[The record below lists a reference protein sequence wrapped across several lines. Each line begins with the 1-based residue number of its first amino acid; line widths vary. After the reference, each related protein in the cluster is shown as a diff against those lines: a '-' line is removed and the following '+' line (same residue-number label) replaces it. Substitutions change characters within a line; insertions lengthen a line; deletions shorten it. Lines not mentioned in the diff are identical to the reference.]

1 MTILVCGGSGILGKD
16 LCELLGKENINYV
29 ATYNKNKIQNGIKVN
44 FFSEL
49 DIYESLKD
57 TNITVCIN
65 CIVERQV
72 NICEKNWESIKSI
85 NIDITKNIARVCNKL
100 NIFLIHI
107 STDYVFDG
115 KNAPYYPNS
124 QVNPLQNYGI
134 SKLLSEYKVMAN
146 CKKYSIVRVPVLY
159 TEKLNNFE
167 DSAVTLI
174 SKKILDRRKIHK
186 EDNYSIR
193 RPNYIPDFCY
203 FLLDLIIKKEIGI
216 FHFCNPYDKVSKFQ
230 IANIIGNY
238 LEKNNNVEPI
248 DIEPND
254 GVERPIDTLLLDD
267 KYNIKDYKF
276 TPLCEGIEKCF
287 KKLYHQKL
295 DLNTENKFFFMIDL
309 DGTLIDTDKL
319 HYYAYEETFKTMF
332 NCHITYSYY
341 NNILE
346 GEGINLY
353 IKNTFGIENY
363 EKIKLEKNRNLK
375 LNTSIEF
382 IKNAQLFI
390 DYITSNN
397 INHVVVTNTS
407 HDNVNFFKYLLPDLN
422 KLKNWVVREDYLEPK
437 PSSECYKLAKDLY
450 YNNEEYI
457 IGIENTS
464 NGYKSIKNITDC
476 IYMVIDNEKNDI
488 EYIKKQDVYLI
499 NDFEQIYN

>member
-1 MTILVCGGSGILGKD
+1 MTILVCGGSGILGKE
-16 LCELLGKENINYV
+16 LCELLAKNNINYIG
-29 ATYNKNKIQNGIKVN
+29 TYNKNNIQNGIKIN
-44 FFSEL
+44 FLNEL

-57 TNITVCIN
+57 KNITVCIN

-72 NICEKNWESIKSI
+72 NICETDWKNIKLI
-85 NIDITKNIARVCNKL
+85 NIDITKNIARVCDQL

-115 KNAPYYPNS
+115 KNAPYYPTS

-134 SKLLSEYKVMAN
+134 SKLLSEYKVITN

-159 TEKLNNFE
+159 TDKLQSLE

-174 SKKILDRRKIHK
+174 GKKILDRRKIYK

-193 RPNYIPDFCY
+193 RPNYIFDFCY

-216 FHFCNPYDKVSKFQ
+216 FHFCNPYDKVSKYQ
-230 IANIIGNY
+230 IANLIGTY
-238 LEKNNNVEPI
+238 LEKKINVEPI
-248 DIEPND
+248 NIEPND
-254 GVERPIDTLLLDD
+254 GIERPIDTLLLDD

-276 TPLCEGIEKCF
+276 TPLCEGIENCF
-287 KKLYHQKL
+287 KKLYHPK
-295 DLNTENKFFFMIDL
+295 LNTKNNFFFMIDL

-319 HYYAYEETFKTMF
+319 HYNAYETTFKTLF
-332 NCHITYSYY
+332 NNNITYSDY

-346 GEGINLY
+346 DKGIDNY
-353 IKNTFGIENY
+353 IKNTFGIDNY
-363 EKIKLEKNRNLK
+363 EKIKLDKNKNLK

-407 HDNVNFFKYLLPDLN
+407 RDNVNFFKSLLPELN

-437 PSSECYKLAKDLY
+437 PSSECYNLAKDLY

-464 NGYKSIKNITDC
+464 NGYKSIKNITNS
-476 IYMVIDNEKNDI
+476 IYMIIDEEKNDI

-499 NDFEQIYN
+499 DDFAQIFD